1 MKFIFEFPLNCEILK
16 LKSYRKIFFSSF
28 YVQPIS
34 RVVNF
39 QTYIRYIWKIKQ
51 KYDLHY
57 FSKCEYKNVHGLMWE
72 GIVRFVCISR
82 FTLTKERSWYI
93 YTFHIFSR
101 ANVGMQTTFI
111 FVVITFRTLPAM
123 FTRAASNRVT
133 VCWSNDAFTFLRTI
147 FTIMEFSA
155 LLTFLA

>member
-16 LKSYRKIFFSSF
+16 LKSYRKIFFSNF

-57 FSKCEYKNVHGLMWE
+57 FSKCEYKNVHVLMWE
-72 GIVRFVCISR
+72 GIVRFVDVGGITITVLIFFHTTC
-82 FTLTKERSWYI
+82 TNYI
-93 YTFHIFSR
+93 
-101 ANVGMQTTFI
+101 
-111 FVVITFRTLPAM
+111 L
-123 FTRAASNRVT
+123 
-133 VCWSNDAFTFLRTI
+133 
-147 FTIMEFSA
+147 TIMN
-155 LLTFLA
+155 LQKKNRTFVKTIPKNKQDYVSSKLI